1 LIKKFLV
8 IVILVGIL
16 ISACSCT
23 LLRKPIDNRSGF
35 SNHLKQTEG
44 YIRNEDWQ
52 KAKSSLEDSK
62 KAWKKIKPLLQIDID
77 HDYVNDIEEDFI
89 KLDGYI
95 EVKEK
100 PDSLVTILLIQDIW
114 DNIGSI

>member
-1 LIKKFLV
+1 MIKKFLAF
-8 IVILVGIL
+8 VILIGIL
-16 ISACSCT
+16 INTCSCT

-35 SNHLKQTEG
+35 SSHLKQTED

-62 KAWKKIKPLLQIDID
+62 KAWKKIKPILQIDID

-95 EVKEK
+95 DVKEK

-114 DNIGSI
+114 ENIGSI